1 MTNKNIDIESTIKEL
16 KAFTE
21 LQEQL
26 KAEIDALK
34 ADAIEYMTA
43 QGIDEVVTDDGK
55 ITYREVISRR
65 FNSTEFKKDF
75 FDIYNEYT
83 KMTSAMRF
91 TFNS

>member
-1 MTNKNIDIESTIKEL
+1 MAKYCINIEATIKEL

-21 LQEQL
+21 MQEQL
-26 KAEIDALK
+26 KAEIEALK
-34 ADAIEYMTA
+34 TDAIEYMTDH
-43 QGIDEVVTDDGK
+43 GVDEVITNDGK

-75 FDIYNEYT
+75 LDIYNEYA

-91 TFNS
+91 TFNY